1 MITVQEAAA
10 RLAAHDRIRVLTHQ
24 SPDGDTLGCAG
35 ALCLGLRALG
45 KQAQFVCADPVPGK
59 YQSMLAPLTV
69 QTFDPDFVVAV
80 DLADPQ
86 LLGTLREQYEFAADL
101 GIDHHGSNSGYAYET
116 LVDDGAAAAAELL
129 TTLIPEMG
137 AKITPEIASCLYT
150 CELIAHVLHALG
162 VPLNRDIANCLYTGL
177 CTDTGCFRYSNTTP
191 RTLRLAADLM
201 EAGADAAAINMQMF
215 EIKTPSRLAIE
226 RMALDG
232 LQYAYDGHV
241 AVMRLSLDMIAAS
254 GATDSDLDGLAPIP
268 RNIAGVDIGLT
279 VRERAPG
286 DYKVSVRTTESV
298 DASALCRTLGGG
310 GHVRA
315 AGCRLSGSCDDVV
328 QRLLAACAPFVQAE
342 GKA

>member
-10 RLAAHDRIRVLTHQ
+10 RLATHDRIRVLTHQ

-101 GIDHHGSNSGYAYET
+101 GIDHHGSNTGWTRES
-116 LVDDGAAAAAELL
+116 LVDASAAAA
-129 TTLIPEMG
+129 
-137 AKITPEIASCLYT
+137 
-150 CELIAHVLHALG
+150 CELIAQVLHALG

>member
-80 DLADPQ
+80 DIADPQ
-86 LLGTLREQYEFAADL
+86 LLGNLRAQYESAADL
-101 GIDHHGSNSGYAYET
+101 GIDHHGSNTGWTRES
-116 LVDDGAAAAAELL
+116 LVDASAAAA
-129 TTLIPEMG
+129 
-137 AKITPEIASCLYT
+137 
-150 CELIAHVLHALG
+150 CELIAQVLHALG

-232 LQYAYDGHV
+232 LQYAYDGRV

-315 AGCRLSGSCDDVV
+315 AGRRLSGSCDDVV

>member
-59 YQSMLAPLTV
+59 YQSMLAPLPV

-86 LLGTLREQYEFAADL
+86 LLGTLREQYESAADL
-101 GIDHHGSNSGYAYET
+101 GIDHHGSNTGWTRES
-116 LVDDGAAAAAELL
+116 LVDASAAAA
-129 TTLIPEMG
+129 
-137 AKITPEIASCLYT
+137 
-150 CELIAHVLHALG
+150 CELIAQVLHALG

-232 LQYAYDGHV
+232 LQYAYDGRV

>member
-10 RLAAHDRIRVLTHQ
+10 RLAAHDRIRILTHQ

-80 DLADPQ
+80 DIADPQ
-86 LLGTLREQYEFAADL
+86 LLGNLRAQYESAADL
-101 GIDHHGSNSGYAYET
+101 GIDHHGSNTGWTRES
-116 LVDDGAAAAAELL
+116 LVDASAAAA
-129 TTLIPEMG
+129 
-137 AKITPEIASCLYT
+137 
-150 CELIAHVLHALG
+150 CELIAQVLHALG

-232 LQYAYDGHV
+232 LQYAYDGRV

>member
-69 QTFDPDFVVAV
+69 QTFDPDYVVAV

-101 GIDHHGSNSGYAYET
+101 GIDHHGSNTGWTRES
-116 LVDDGAAAAAELL
+116 LVDASAAAA
-129 TTLIPEMG
+129 
-137 AKITPEIASCLYT
+137 
-150 CELIAHVLHALG
+150 CELIAQVLHALG

-232 LQYAYDGHV
+232 LQYAYDGRV

>member
-1 MITVQEAAA
+1 MITVQEASA

-45 KQAQFVCADPVPGK
+45 KQAQFVCADPIPGK

-69 QTFDPDFVVAV
+69 QTFDPDYVVAV

-86 LLGTLREQYEFAADL
+86 LLGNLRAQYESAADL
-101 GIDHHGSNSGYAYET
+101 GIDHHGSNTGWTRES
-116 LVDDGAAAAAELL
+116 LVDASAAAA
-129 TTLIPEMG
+129 
-137 AKITPEIASCLYT
+137 
-150 CELIAHVLHALG
+150 CELIAQVLHALG

-232 LQYAYDGHV
+232 LQYAYDGRV

>member
-80 DLADPQ
+80 DIADPQ
-86 LLGTLREQYEFAADL
+86 LLGNLRAQYESAADL
-101 GIDHHGSNSGYAYET
+101 GIDHHGSNTGWTRES
-116 LVDDGAAAAAELL
+116 LVDASAAAA
-129 TTLIPEMG
+129 
-137 AKITPEIASCLYT
+137 
-150 CELIAHVLHALG
+150 CELIAQVLHALG

-232 LQYAYDGHV
+232 LQYAYDGRV

>member
-80 DLADPQ
+80 DIADPQ

-101 GIDHHGSNSGYAYET
+101 GIDHHGSNTGWTRES
-116 LVDDGAAAAAELL
+116 LVDASAAAA
-129 TTLIPEMG
+129 
-137 AKITPEIASCLYT
+137 
-150 CELIAHVLHALG
+150 CELIAQVLHALG

-232 LQYAYDGHV
+232 LQYAYDGRV

>member
-45 KQAQFVCADPVPGK
+45 KQAQFVCSDPIPGK

-69 QTFDPDFVVAV
+69 QTFDPDYVVAV

-101 GIDHHGSNSGYAYET
+101 GIDHHGSNTGWTRES
-116 LVDDGAAAAAELL
+116 LVDASAAAA
-129 TTLIPEMG
+129 
-137 AKITPEIASCLYT
+137 
-150 CELIAHVLHALG
+150 CELIAQVLHALG

-232 LQYAYDGHV
+232 LQYAYDGRV

>member
-101 GIDHHGSNSGYAYET
+101 GIDHHGSNTGWTRES
-116 LVDDGAAAAAELL
+116 LVDASAAAA
-129 TTLIPEMG
+129 
-137 AKITPEIASCLYT
+137 
-150 CELIAHVLHALG
+150 CELIAQVLHALG

-232 LQYAYDGHV
+232 LQYAYDGRV

-315 AGCRLSGSCDDVV
+315 AGCRLSGRCDDVV

>member
-10 RLAAHDRIRVLTHQ
+10 RLATHDRIRVLTHQ

-45 KQAQFVCADPVPGK
+45 KQAQFVCADPIPGK

-101 GIDHHGSNSGYAYET
+101 GIDHHGSNTGWTRES
-116 LVDDGAAAAAELL
+116 LVDASAAAA
-129 TTLIPEMG
+129 
-137 AKITPEIASCLYT
+137 
-150 CELIAHVLHALG
+150 CELIAQVLHALG

-232 LQYAYDGHV
+232 LQYAYDGRV

>member
-101 GIDHHGSNSGYAYET
+101 GIDHHGSNTGWTRES
-116 LVDDGAAAAAELL
+116 LVDASAAAA
-129 TTLIPEMG
+129 
-137 AKITPEIASCLYT
+137 
-150 CELIAHVLHALG
+150 CELIAQVLHALG

-232 LQYAYDGHV
+232 LQYAYDGRV

>member
-10 RLAAHDRIRVLTHQ
+10 RLATHDRIRVLTHQ

-101 GIDHHGSNSGYAYET
+101 GIDHHGSNTGWTRES
-116 LVDDGAAAAAELL
+116 LVDASAAAA
-129 TTLIPEMG
+129 
-137 AKITPEIASCLYT
+137 
-150 CELIAHVLHALG
+150 CELIAQVLHALG

-232 LQYAYDGHV
+232 LQYAYDGRV

>member
-101 GIDHHGSNSGYAYET
+101 GIDHHGSNTGWTRES
-116 LVDDGAAAAAELL
+116 LVDASAAAA
-129 TTLIPEMG
+129 
-137 AKITPEIASCLYT
+137 
-150 CELIAHVLHALG
+150 CELIAQVLHALG

-215 EIKTPSRLAIE
+215 EIKTPSRLSIE

-232 LQYAYDGHV
+232 LQYAYDGRV

>member
-80 DLADPQ
+80 DIADPQ
-86 LLGTLREQYEFAADL
+86 LLGNLRAQYESAADL
-101 GIDHHGSNSGYAYET
+101 GIDHHGSNTGWTRES
-116 LVDDGAAAAAELL
+116 LVDASAAAA
-129 TTLIPEMG
+129 
-137 AKITPEIASCLYT
+137 
-150 CELIAHVLHALG
+150 CELIAQVLHALG
-162 VPLNRDIANCLYTGL
+162 VPLNRDIADCLYTGL

-232 LQYAYDGHV
+232 LQYAYDGRV

>member
-10 RLAAHDRIRVLTHQ
+10 RLATHDRIRVLTHQ

-80 DLADPQ
+80 DIADPQ
-86 LLGTLREQYEFAADL
+86 LLGNLRAQYESAADL
-101 GIDHHGSNSGYAYET
+101 GIDHHGSNTGWTRES
-116 LVDDGAAAAAELL
+116 LVDASAAAA
-129 TTLIPEMG
+129 
-137 AKITPEIASCLYT
+137 
-150 CELIAHVLHALG
+150 CELIAQVLHALG

-177 CTDTGCFRYSNTTP
+177 CTDTGCIRYSNTTP

-232 LQYAYDGHV
+232 LQYAYDGRV

>member
-80 DLADPQ
+80 DIADPQ
-86 LLGTLREQYEFAADL
+86 LLGNLRAQYESAADL
-101 GIDHHGSNSGYAYET
+101 GIDHHGSNTGWTRET
-116 LVDDGAAAAAELL
+116 LVDASAAAA
-129 TTLIPEMG
+129 
-137 AKITPEIASCLYT
+137 
-150 CELIAHVLHALG
+150 CELIAQVLHALG

-232 LQYAYDGHV
+232 LQYAYDGRV

>member
-101 GIDHHGSNSGYAYET
+101 GIDHHGSNTGWTRES
-116 LVDDGAAAAAELL
+116 LVDASAAAA
-129 TTLIPEMG
+129 
-137 AKITPEIASCLYT
+137 
-150 CELIAHVLHALG
+150 CELIAQVLHALG

-215 EIKTPSRLAIE
+215 EIKTPSCLAIE

>member
-101 GIDHHGSNSGYAYET
+101 GIDHHGSNTGWTRES
-116 LVDDGAAAAAELL
+116 LVDASAAAA
-129 TTLIPEMG
+129 
-137 AKITPEIASCLYT
+137 
-150 CELIAHVLHALG
+150 CELIAQVLHALG

-232 LQYAYDGHV
+232 LQYAYGGRV

>member
-101 GIDHHGSNSGYAYET
+101 GIDHHGSNTGWTRES
-116 LVDDGAAAAAELL
+116 LVDASAAAA
-129 TTLIPEMG
+129 
-137 AKITPEIASCLYT
+137 
-150 CELIAHVLHALG
+150 CELIAQVLHALG

>member
-10 RLAAHDRIRVLTHQ
+10 QLAAHDRIRVLTHQ

-86 LLGTLREQYEFAADL
+86 LLGNLRAQYESAADL
-101 GIDHHGSNSGYAYET
+101 GIDHHGSNTGWTRES
-116 LVDDGAAAAAELL
+116 LVDASAAAA
-129 TTLIPEMG
+129 
-137 AKITPEIASCLYT
+137 
-150 CELIAHVLHALG
+150 CELIAQVLHALG

-232 LQYAYDGHV
+232 LQYAYDGRV

>member
-10 RLAAHDRIRVLTHQ
+10 RLATHDRIRVLTHQ

-86 LLGTLREQYEFAADL
+86 LLGNLRAQYESAADL
-101 GIDHHGSNSGYAYET
+101 GIDHHGSNTGWTRES
-116 LVDDGAAAAAELL
+116 LVDASAAAA
-129 TTLIPEMG
+129 
-137 AKITPEIASCLYT
+137 
-150 CELIAHVLHALG
+150 CELIAQVLHALG

-232 LQYAYDGHV
+232 LQYAYDGRV

>member
-10 RLAAHDRIRVLTHQ
+10 RLATHDRIRVLTHQ

-101 GIDHHGSNSGYAYET
+101 GIDHHGSNTGWTRES
-116 LVDDGAAAAAELL
+116 LVDASAAAA
-129 TTLIPEMG
+129 
-137 AKITPEIASCLYT
+137 
-150 CELIAHVLHALG
+150 CELIAQVLHALG

-232 LQYAYDGHV
+232 LQYAYDGRV

-254 GATDSDLDGLAPIP
+254 GATDSDLDGLAPIR

>member
-101 GIDHHGSNSGYAYET
+101 GIDHHGSNTGWTRES
-116 LVDDGAAAAAELL
+116 LVDASAAAA
-129 TTLIPEMG
+129 
-137 AKITPEIASCLYT
+137 
-150 CELIAHVLHALG
+150 CELIAQVLHALG

-215 EIKTPSRLAIE
+215 EIKTPSRLALE

>member
-35 ALCLGLRALG
+35 ALCLGLRTLG

-59 YQSMLAPLTV
+59 YQSMLAPLPV
-69 QTFDPDFVVAV
+69 QTFDPDYVVAV

-86 LLGTLREQYEFAADL
+86 LLGNLREQYEFAADL
-101 GIDHHGSNSGYAYET
+101 GIDHHGSNTGWTRES
-116 LVDDGAAAAAELL
+116 LVDASAAAA
-129 TTLIPEMG
+129 
-137 AKITPEIASCLYT
+137 
-150 CELIAHVLHALG
+150 CELIAQVLRALG

-232 LQYAYDGHV
+232 LQYAYGGRV

-286 DYKVSVRTTESV
+286 DYKISVRTTESV

>member
-69 QTFDPDFVVAV
+69 QTFDPDYVVAV

-101 GIDHHGSNSGYAYET
+101 GIDHHGSNTGWTRES
-116 LVDDGAAAAAELL
+116 LVDASAAAA
-129 TTLIPEMG
+129 
-137 AKITPEIASCLYT
+137 
-150 CELIAHVLHALG
+150 CELIAQVLHALG

-232 LQYAYDGHV
+232 LQYAYDGRV
-241 AVMRLSLDMIAAS
+241 AVMRL
-254 GATDSDLDGLAPIP
+254 
-268 RNIAGVDIGLT
+268 
-279 VRERAPG
+279 
-286 DYKVSVRTTESV
+286 
-298 DASALCRTLGGG
+298 
-310 GHVRA
+310 
-315 AGCRLSGSCDDVV
+315 
-328 QRLLAACAPFVQAE
+328 
-342 GKA
+342 

>member
-10 RLAAHDRIRVLTHQ
+10 RRAAHDRIRVLTHQ

-101 GIDHHGSNSGYAYET
+101 GIDHHGSNTGWTRES
-116 LVDDGAAAAAELL
+116 LVDASAAAA
-129 TTLIPEMG
+129 
-137 AKITPEIASCLYT
+137 
-150 CELIAHVLHALG
+150 CELIAQGLHALG

>member
-101 GIDHHGSNSGYAYET
+101 GIDHHGSNTGWTRES
-116 LVDDGAAAAAELL
+116 LVDASAAAA
-129 TTLIPEMG
+129 
-137 AKITPEIASCLYT
+137 